1 MNAFAETE
9 MPDTNTTHSELILF
23 IDYWLAENEW
33 RLDQA
38 TLDFALDVRLLAAE
52 DRDADSLQPAA

>member
-1 MNAFAETE
+1 
-9 MPDTNTTHSELILF
+9 MPDTKTTHSELILF

-52 DRDADSLQPAA
+52 DRDDEGLQSAA

>member
-1 MNAFAETE
+1 MT
-9 MPDTNTTHSELILF
+9 DTKTTHSRLILF

-33 RLDQA
+33 RLDQT

-52 DRDADSLQPAA
+52 DREAGDLQPAA

>member
-1 MNAFAETE
+1 MS
-9 MPDTNTTHSELILF
+9 DTTTHSELILF

-52 DRDADSLQPAA
+52 ERNAKDLQPAA

>member
-1 MNAFAETE
+1 MT
-9 MPDTNTTHSELILF
+9 DTKTPHSELIRF

-38 TLDFALDVRLLAAE
+38 TLDFALDVRLLAA
-52 DRDADSLQPAA
+52 DQRAASDLKSAA